1 MDNEYRLQ
9 MKGITKQF
17 PGVLALDDVDLEVRP
32 GEVLAVIGENGAGK
46 STLMKILSGALVT
59 EQGEVFLDGELIG
72 PDKTPRERMELGIAI
87 IYQELTNLDE
97 MTVAENLFMGDI
109 PLKGRV
115 IKTVDYKALWARSK
129 ELLTRFNLPYDP
141 FSLMKTLTVA
151 EKQMV
156 EILRAVSRNVKVLV
170 MDEPTSSL
178 SETEVAELYELI
190 HELKDRGVAILY
202 ISHKLDEV
210 FAIADRVQVMRD
222 GKCVAVH
229 NIGEVVTE
237 QLVELMVG
245 REIEDMYPKEEAE
258 IGGVV
263 LEAEH
268 LACQIARD
276 ISFNVRRG
284 EILGLFGLLGSGRTE
299 AIEGM
304 IGKLELE
311 EGTVRLEGQ
320 EVSFANPI
328 KAKDMGVAYV
338 SADRKKEGLVL
349 MQTVAAN
356 ISVTMIDELVKGPV
370 MDFKREA
377 GLVEEWI
384 GNLNI
389 KTPSPYV
396 ATESL
401 SGGNQQKIVIAKWLL
416 TSPKVLILNEPT
428 RGIDVGAKVE
438 IYKIMEDLCKRG
450 IAVVM
455 ISSELPESIGIC
467 DRIVVFKDGYVKGE
481 FLRKDFTQKD
491 ILHVAVG
498 ADKQ

>member
-1 MDNEYRLQ
+1 

-17 PGVLALDDVDLEVRP
+17 PGVLALDNVDLELRH

-46 STLMKILSGALVT
+46 STMMKLLSGAVRT
-59 EQGEVFLDGELIG
+59 EAGEIYLDGELID
-72 PDKTPRERMELGIAI
+72 PEKTPRERMDMGISI

-109 PLKGRV
+109 PQKGKLV
-115 IKTVDYKALWARSK
+115 KTVDYKALWSKSK

-156 EILRAVSRNVKVLV
+156 EILRSVRKNVRVLI

-178 SETEVAELYELI
+178 SETEVESLYGLI
-190 HELKDRGVAILY
+190 RELKAREVSILY
-202 ISHKLDEV
+202 ISHKLDEI

-222 GKCVAVH
+222 GKRVALH
-229 NIGEVVTE
+229 DMKDVTTG

-245 REIEDMYPKEEAE
+245 REVENMYPKEETE
-258 IGGVV
+258 IGEVV
-263 LEAEH
+263 FQAEH
-268 LACQIARD
+268 VACEIAKD
-276 ISFNVRRG
+276 VSFNVRKG

-299 AIEGM
+299 AIEAI
-304 IGKLELE
+304 IGKREIE
-311 EGTVRLEGQ
+311 AGTVRLEGA
-320 EVSFANPI
+320 EIKFKSPI
-328 KAKDMGVAYV
+328 KAKENGIAYV
-338 SADRKKEGLVL
+338 SSDRKKEGLVL
-349 MQTVAAN
+349 IQTVAAN
-356 ISVTMIDELVKGPV
+356 ITATHIDELCKGPL
-370 MDFKREA
+370 MDFKEEKNVA
-377 GLVEEWI
+377 DEWI

-389 KTPSPYV
+389 KTPSPYTV
-396 ATESL
+396 TESL

-416 TSPKVLILNEPT
+416 TNPKVLILNEPT

-450 IAVVM
+450 IAVIM

-481 FLRKDFTQKD
+481 FLRKDFTQKEL
-491 ILHVAVG
+491 LHTAVG
-498 ADKQ
+498 AN